1 MSQLVWLNS
10 PPPPEIIAQYAKS
23 KTTSLFNKLMESYV
37 YIDWQ
42 WGPLYCRW
50 QYWSRIF
57 FLHLILISTRFP
69 AAGLS
74 TSHIRADWL
83 YDWSSAAKWAGLL
96 ITYLVAALS
105 NT

>member
-1 MSQLVWLNS
+1 MQIMTTHYRFMLHLIQVTNLAAEQLLS
-10 PPPPEIIAQYAKS
+10 FLQ
-23 KTTSLFNKLMESYV
+23 T
-37 YIDWQ
+37 
-42 WGPLYCRW
+42 
-50 QYWSRIF
+50 F
-57 FLHLILISTRFP
+57 FFHLILISTRFP

-83 YDWSSAAKWAGLL
+83 HDWSSAAKWARLL